1 MSITLKKPDITEL
14 KPRITVF
21 GVGGG
26 EARGLQQHGMAARW
40 VYGMELIPP

>member
-1 MSITLKKPDITEL
+1 MTINLKKPDITEL

-26 EARGLQQHGMAARW
+26 PDGHPACASPTRHSRLAPVH
-40 VYGMELIPP
+40 P